1 MIISTSVN
9 TLQQILNK
17 SSEEI
22 HFIPTM
28 GALHQGHLEL
38 IRQAKKSPGLIICSI
53 FVNPKQ
59 FNDQNDLLYYPR
71 TLAAD
76 IRLLKQNG
84 CDVLFLPDTKEIYP
98 ENQPNY
104 IDIQSDGLEN
114 VFEGAF
120 RPGHF
125 KGMLQ
130 VVSRLLHIVN
140 PSVLFMGQKDYQ
152 QQLMVRYLLKQR
164 FPDIRMVMVPTVRE
178 PNGLAMSSRNERLSQ
193 KTRQMAGLIYEQ
205 LLSISSLFPTDALEN
220 SVNEAKIEL
229 QNAGFE
235 VEYLEI
241 VDAGDLSPKNIVN
254 PEDHVLICCA
264 VQIEGVRLIDN
275 ILWPP
280 ANTN

>member
-1 MIISTSVN
+1 MIVSTSVY
-9 TLQQILNK
+9 TLQQILTNN
-17 SSEEI
+17 SQGI

-38 IRQAKKSPGLIICSI
+38 IRQAKKTPGLIICSI

-59 FNDQNDLLYYPR
+59 FNDHIDLLYYPR
-71 TLAAD
+71 TLASD

-84 CDVLFLPDTKEIYP
+84 CDILFLPDAKEIYP
-98 ENQPNY
+98 ENQPDY
-104 IDIQSDGLEN
+104 IDIQSFGLEN

-130 VVSRLLHIVN
+130 VVSRLLSIVN

-152 QQLMVRYLLKQR
+152 QQLLVRYLLEQR
-164 FPDIRMVMVPTVRE
+164 FPNIRMVMVPTVRE
-178 PNGLAMSSRNERLSQ
+178 SNGLAMSSRNERLST
-193 KTRQMAGLIYEQ
+193 KTRELAGLIYEQ
-205 LLSISSLFPTDALEN
+205 LLEISKNLPSDEIEIN
-220 SVNEAKIEL
+220 VQEAKNKI
-229 QNAGFE
+229 QNAGFD

-241 VDAGDLSPKNIVN
+241 VNASDLSLKNIVN
-254 PEDHVLICCA
+254 PDDHILICCA
-264 VQIEGVRLIDN
+264 LQIEGVRLIDN

-280 ANTN
+280 SHIN